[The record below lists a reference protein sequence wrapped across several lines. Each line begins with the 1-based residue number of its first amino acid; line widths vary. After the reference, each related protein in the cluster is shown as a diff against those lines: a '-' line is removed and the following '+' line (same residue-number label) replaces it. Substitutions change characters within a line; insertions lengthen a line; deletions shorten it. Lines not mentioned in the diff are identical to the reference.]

1 MNDTDFSAAL
11 ASLQAAGAA
20 QRDPIGFH
28 HMGLL
33 AQRLQNQPEAVQRIL
48 ASRLR
53 EAMARATQALDAAP
67 AQSQP
72 GSRTAAQAKPS
83 PLGALNRH
91 IQDVSA
97 APPMAE
103 TSVEAA
109 GLPRGASV
117 ATPPALKSLDRFRNT
132 WAKVA
137 TDAQLQQAL
146 ARAPD
151 NAGPLNSHLLVL
163 RTLGTLNE
171 LSPEYL
177 RGLMAQLDALQWLEQ
192 VTQKPTQKPA
202 LKPAAKAA
210 PKAAPKA
217 SATRRASATK

>member
-11 ASLQAAGAA
+11 ASLHAAGAA

-67 AQSQP
+67 LQASP

-83 PLGALNRH
+83 PLGALHRH
-91 IQDVSA
+91 IQAVSA
-97 APPMAE
+97 AQPMAE
-103 TSVEAA
+103 PAGAA
-109 GLPRGASV
+109 GLPRGAGAGAVTGEASR
-117 ATPPALKSLDRFRNT
+117 PALKSLDRFRDT

-192 VTQKPTQKPA
+192 ATQKPT
-202 LKPAAKAA
+202 LKPPARRNRAAK
-210 PKAAPKA
+210 
-217 SATRRASATK
+217 